1 VLNGGNLQIHSGST
15 TGAPKCGSATITTRA
30 SEALR
35 PEETIPALKFEARVY
50 PNPTS
55 TQFDLY
61 VASDNINDKVEIKVH
76 DIMGKQIQIMNGAA
90 NKTYQFGS
98 NYINGIYFVE
108 VRQGNKTSI
117 LKLIKQ

>member
-1 VLNGGNLQIHSGST
+1 LNGGNIQIHSGT
-15 TGAPKCGSATITTRA
+15 VTGAPTCGGAVTTRA

-35 PEETIPALKFEARVY
+35 PEETIAALKFEARVY